1 MRSIFVFI
9 CLLFTVVAGAQKITK
24 ANLAWLQ
31 RFEED
36 TLKPASRQMI
46 FDTVPGRR
54 FAADSIFVKCFVRA
68 LKTNNSFYYPFD
80 SVTTI
85 SAIYPQ
91 DSSFRI
97 FTWELQRD
105 EGYYRQ
111 QGAIQIKTADGSL
124 KLFPL
129 LDQSDFSSAPEAD
142 LRGPQNWVGAIYYGI
157 TTTEFKGKKYYTL
170 FGLDDNDLF
179 STRKWLEVLTF
190 NAEGKPVFGANLFD
204 YKEDGIK
211 PTPPV
216 SRFLLEFKKD
226 ARARLVYDA
235 DLNMIVFDHLASET
249 KEPAKKF
256 TLIPDGTYEGF
267 AWKNGKW
274 VHIDDIFAN
283 TPADNKVPTPQPL
296 YDASGRPINQ

>member
-1 MRSIFVFI
+1 MRSIFVCV
-9 CLLFTVVAGAQKITK
+9 CLLFTVVADAQKI
-24 ANLAWLQ
+24 ARADLAWLQ

-36 TLKPASRQMI
+36 SIKPPSRQMV

-54 FAADSIFVKCFVRA
+54 FSADSAFVKRFVRA

-85 SAIYPQ
+85 SKIYPQ

-111 QGAIQIKTADGSL
+111 QGAIQMKTADGSL

-129 LDQSDFSSAPEAD
+129 LDQSDFSPNPENEV
-142 LRGPQNWVGAIYYGI
+142 RGPQNWVGAIYYEI
-157 TTTEFKGKKYYTL
+157 VTKEFKGKKYYTL
-170 FGLDDNDLF
+170 FGLDDNDF
-179 STRKWLEVLTF
+179 VSTRKWADILTF
-190 NAEGKPVFGANLFD
+190 NAEGKPVFGAGLFD
-204 YKEDGIK
+204 YKDDGIK
-211 PTPPV
+211 PPQPV

-226 ARARLVYDA
+226 AKARLVYDP
-235 DLNMIVFDHLASET
+235 DLDAIVFDHLTSET
-249 KEPAKKF
+249 KESAKKF

-267 AWKNGKW
+267 TWKNGKW
-274 VHIDDIFAN
+274 VHVDDIFAN
-283 TPADNKVPTPQPL
+283 TPTDNKVPTPQPL
-296 YDASGRPINQ
+296 YDANGRPINN